1 MWASAMAENGMLKLG
16 KQTDF
21 QCHMIEHAVGAYTD
35 CNHGQGLAVIHPALY
50 RHLLDAGE
58 AQLARMAEN
67 VWGVKADSSLET
79 ARMGIDVLES
89 FIKEIGLPTRWSEMG
104 ITDESILR
112 AAADTCFI
120 MPGCCKQLS
129 RDEIT
134 RY

>member
-1 MWASAMAENGMLKLG
+1 MAENGMLKLG

-67 VWGVKADSSLET
+67 VWSVKADSSLET
-79 ARMGIDVLES
+79 ARLGIDAPRIVHQGNRFADPLE
-89 FIKEIGLPTRWSEMG
+89 
-104 ITDESILR
+104 
-112 AAADTCFI
+112 
-120 MPGCCKQLS
+120 
-129 RDEIT
+129 RDG
-134 RY
+134 YY